1 MSNQPHQQQ
10 QQQELKMILKFV
22 PFSSAIESAFWVRY
36 CRDKLETIHLNE
48 QPIPIRLTYGVGNHS
63 SSSSSSG
70 PTTSSSN
77 ISTQTPPRLQCHDR
91 SLLLQQQ
98 QQQQQQEQQNA
109 SSVSSTLDNTT
120 NSTTLPPPPSSKS
133 STTFDDTTRTTT
145 TSTIWTNNECVYV
158 HGDMIG
164 YNTFESF
171 QKVDKNQLLY
181 DYFVQ
186 RFFPN
191 NSNSSTDTTNS
202 SSCSSNNTLDQ
213 QHITDLNIVQSL
225 NCVLLISYADLKS
238 HSVVYWFGIPV
249 LVPQSSIHATTVCV
263 VDSTTNS
270 LLDSLHEGFHAM
282 RRRHHLLQQSPKQ
295 LLSTTSTSLQD
306 GGSGLPPYFIF
317 YYSNNSND
325 DDTKNTTT
333 TKCLPL
339 CMASY
344 RTICTEC
351 DNDVK
356 NIYFSFVDPLFA
368 DVVAVSNNNS
378 DEKQTNAK
386 SESIPP
392 HMGWPMRNMIAYLS
406 IYLNLGGRQDVNI
419 ISYRSKVIRRID
431 TLDDMDDDAK
441 RSTTTTAAND
451 DEDDDYGSVV
461 MTVRIP
467 TKEEYHWNTTDKA
480 TTTATTATSVAAAAA
495 PAPVLYKVVGWELNA
510 RYKPGPRS
518 VNLRPL
524 LDTNHLAIQAA
535 DLNLKLMKWR
545 MIPNLQVEL
554 LQSTKVL
561 LIGAGTLGC
570 NVARVL
576 LGWGIRN
583 IKILDYGKVSYSNP
597 VRQSLFTIHD
607 CNADNGTGR
616 MKAIA
621 AAGAL
626 KTIAADVV
634 SEGIVLSIPMP
645 GHPDKEDVI
654 GHAVKMLDSLIQ
666 EADVVYLLTDTR
678 ESRWLPTVM
687 CSAYNKILI
696 NAALGLDS
704 WLVMRHGAASNK
716 DHSETAGDDD
726 VVEQSTNNNSYRL
739 GCYFCSDVVA
749 PENSTKNRTLDQQCT
764 VTRPGLA
771 LIASSMAVELMV
783 SLLHHPKRISA
794 PAPKNSNSHTNTQ
807 YSPTISS
814 NDTDIAAASSALGII
829 PHSIRGS
836 LVSYTMMTPTIPA
849 FQYCTGCSKNVTD
862 AYLNDK
868 MNFVQQSCRT
878 TDGSYLEEI
887 SGLTAFRL
895 AAAEKLVDMEGW
907 EDDE

>member
-1 MSNQPHQQQ
+1 MSDQQ
-10 QQQELKMILKFV
+10 ILKFV
-22 PFSSAIESAFWVRY
+22 PFASAIESAFWVRY

-48 QPIPIRLTYGVGNHS
+48 TPIPLRLTYAVNHS
-63 SSSSSSG
+63 SNIG
-70 PTTSSSN
+70 SSN
-77 ISTQTPPRLQCHDR
+77 IITLVPPRLQCHDR
-91 SLLLQQQ
+91 SLLLPQQQ
-98 QQQQQQEQQNA
+98 TQDHNQTKFVGDGTPSTA
-109 SSVSSTLDNTT
+109 SSISSTVSDH
-120 NSTTLPPPPSSKS
+120 
-133 STTFDDTTRTTT
+133 
-145 TSTIWTNNECVYV
+145 WTNNECVYV
-158 HGDMIG
+158 HGDMTG
-164 YNTFESF
+164 YNTLEAF

-186 RFFPN
+186 KFFPASTN
-191 NSNSSTDTTNS
+191 IGASTDTISTTPS
-202 SSCSSNNTLDQ
+202 GNTVIDT
-213 QHITDLNIVQSL
+213 IDPTTDLQIVQSL
-225 NCVLLISYADLKS
+225 NCALLISYADLKS
-238 HSVVYWFGIPV
+238 HSVVYWFGIPA
-249 LVPQSSIHATTVCV
+249 LVPQSSIHVTTVV
-263 VDSTTNS
+263 TTSSSNG
-270 LLDSLHEGFHAM
+270 LLDTLHEQFHSM
-282 RRRHHLLQQSPKQ
+282 RHHLIQSQ
-295 LLSTTSTSLQD
+295 LSSSAFR
-306 GGSGLPPYFIF
+306 SGLPPYFIF
-317 YYSNNSND
+317 YYNRRD
-325 DDTKNTTT
+325 DVTIAKA
-333 TKCLPL
+333 KCVPL

-344 RTICTEC
+344 RTICAEC
-351 DNDVK
+351 DNNLDH
-356 NIYFSFVDPLFA
+356 IFFGFVDPLLEL
-368 DVVAVSNNNS
+368 SNDDDNLNASNS
-378 DEKQTNAK
+378 N
-386 SESIPP
+386 IP

-406 IYLNLGGRQDVNI
+406 MYLNLGGQDISI

-431 TLDDMDDDAK
+431 VTTADTLDDKDHC
-441 RSTTTTAAND
+441 SI
-451 DEDDDYGSVV
+451 V
-461 MTVRIP
+461 MKVRIP
-467 TKEEYHWNTTDKA
+467 SKEEYDWSTTNSTNTTSK
-480 TTTATTATSVAAAAA
+480 
-495 PAPVLYKVVGWELNA
+495 PLYKVVGWELNT
-510 RYKPGPRS
+510 RYKAGPRS

-524 LDTNHLAIQAA
+524 LDANHLAIQAA

-545 MIPNLQVEL
+545 MIPNLQVEQ

-621 AAGAL
+621 AADAL

-654 GHAVKMLDSLIQ
+654 VHAVESLDTLVQ

-704 WLVMRHGAASNK
+704 WLVMRHGAAGTG
-716 DHSETAGDDD
+716 DRETAEADT
-726 VVEQSTNNNSYRL
+726 EPSINNIPYRL

-794 PAPKNSNSHTNTQ
+794 PAPKNTNNTNTQ
-807 YSPTISS
+807 YSPTISTNNS
-814 NDTDIAAASSALGII
+814 DVAAASSTLGII

-849 FQYCTGCSKNVTD
+849 FQYCTGCSKTVTD
-862 AYLNDK
+862 SYLADK
-868 MNFVQQSCRT
+868 MNFVQQSCQT
-878 TDGSYLEEI
+878 TDGSYLEEV